1 MTMSRGAAA
10 MASPFVAVGAW
21 HDNVIWGGVLLM
33 LGVLYGGMLRKA
45 PMLSSRG
52 AESIH
57 LSSRGTR
64 NPGLAQDLGRRRTDG
79 SD

>member
-33 LGVLYGGMLRKA
+33 LGCVVWRHVAESTHAVLEGWKA
-45 PMLSSRG
+45 SMLSW
-52 AESIH
+52 
-57 LSSRGTR
+57 RGTR